1 MIHNF
6 DVKKKNNLFVY
17 FYNQFV
23 YNTSKRA
30 DYLTGR
36 ILKYG

>member
-6 DVKKKNNLFVY
+6 DVKKKIIFLFY